1 MPKTQSTVPI
11 QKPKLFYSPSQ
22 QRMEEFVY
30 NVRFQNSQIKEYV
43 YHLQRF
49 LNEMTEK
56 QIRSKVANIHRKAL
70 ETDKLLDGFC
80 QKSDFKFV
88 EELFDITPKQEGTTC
103 N

>member
-22 QRMEEFVY
+22 QRMEEFVK
-30 NVRFQNSQIKEYV
+30 NVRFQNSQIKESV
-43 YHLQRF
+43 YDLQRF
-49 LNEMTEK
+49 LNGMSEK
-56 QIRSKVANIHRKAL
+56 QIRSRVATIHRHAL
-70 ETDKLLDGFC
+70 EVDNFLDGFC

-88 EELFDITPKQEGTTC
+88 EELFEIKPKQEGTTC